1 MTQFRSPRRR
11 SVRQRSGF
19 GVAEET
25 TGGEVKI
32 KRAKRLDVNSESIS
46 LSFSQPDEE
55 LPELFDSGDG
65 IVAFAGYVYSPV
77 PIDIEGEV
85 TGRTES
91 GEYSEDDSFAGDPHE
106 WCPIGVHAKISV
118 DMLDEP
124 FGHVESS
131 LKIESE
137 ETIPWLDF
145 FGISLSSIEYEDYID
160 NLLFEDR
167 GDTIRVAFHQKTW
180 MSIPYLYYL
189 DHEEPFLSAPEE
201 FDPANLSDGNHIPL
215 KSCNRCARFLPI
227 EYNRLK
233 ERNKI
238 SFANHCGPSRAPCN
252 HSQFGHLRIIKDQSD
267 LTNIPE
273 SLSDVITHNEN
284 GEELDLHHGYQLE
297 CKACKKF
304 YVNFPLNPKRNSTQH
319 REDQIR
325 RRTIDAL
332 LHELLDKESIY
343 LKYRLNR
350 GKEFDRHIWEE
361 FNKECFKCGEDLE
374 SPSEMELDH
383 TRPLAALWPLDEY
396 ATCLCSSCNR
406 EKSDRFPIEFYSER
420 ERSRLSEII
429 GLSEEELKSKN
440 VCIEAVEELRENIVW
455 FFDDYLAREKLQKDR
470 NGKIVADIVFKSIQN
485 RLTKSDVDLDLINEY
500 QSQMGKLPK
509 TITVE

>member
-32 KRAKRLDVNSESIS
+32 KRAKRLNINNHSIS
-46 LSFSQPDEE
+46 LSFAQPDEE
-55 LPELFDSGDG
+55 LPELFNNGNSIAAFSGY
-65 IVAFAGYVYSPV
+65 IYSPTAV
-77 PIDIEGEV
+77 EIEVKVIGEA
-85 TGRTES
+85 GN
-91 GEYSEDDSFAGDPHE
+91 DSCVKKDTFTGDPHQ
-106 WCPIGVHAKISV
+106 WSAIGVHTKIPV
-118 DMLDEP
+118 DTVDEP
-124 FGHVESS
+124 FGD
-131 LKIESE
+131 IEAELEIRSQE
-137 ETIPWLDF
+137 MIPWIDF
-145 FGISLSSIEYEDYID
+145 FGISLSSIEYEDYIE

-167 GDTIRVAFHQKTW
+167 GDKINVAFHQKTW
-180 MSIPYLYYL
+180 MSVPYLYYL
-189 DHEEPFLSAPEE
+189 DHEEPFLSAPDNT
-201 FDPANLSDGNHIPL
+201 DPTRLPDGGHIVL

-227 EYNRLK
+227 EYEDIK

-252 HSQFGHLRIIKDQSD
+252 HSQFGHLRVIEDQSH
-267 LTNIPE
+267 LSNIPE
-273 SLSDVITHNEN
+273 SLETVINYNAEN
-284 GEELDLHHGYQLE
+284 KELDLHHGYQLE

-343 LKYRLNR
+343 HKFRITHD
-350 GKEFDRHIWEE
+350 KEFDRHIWQK
-361 FNKECFKCGEDLE
+361 FDKRCFKCNISLQ

-383 TRPLAALWPLDEY
+383 TRPLAALWPIDEY

-406 EKSDRFPIEFYSER
+406 EKSDRFPIEFYSDA
-420 ERSRLSEII
+420 ERSQLSEIT
-429 GLSEEELKSKN
+429 GLSEKELNSKKI
-440 VCIEAVEELRENIVW
+440 CLEAVEALQNNIIW
-455 FFDDYLAREKLQKDR
+455 FFDDYLSRENLQEDR
-470 NGKIVADIVFKSIQN
+470 EGKIVADIVFESIQGQLSN
-485 RLTKSDVDLDLINEY
+485 SDIDVDLIEEY
-500 QSQMGKLPK
+500 QSQTNQVPDS
-509 TITVE
+509 ITVE